1 MVKGIH
7 ALHTMKYETYLKMFF
22 CTILCKCYLK
32 IKQRNQCSIQATF
45 TAVEESTVGGGGG
58 GVRSALFAGFVVGS
72 EKSAGS
78 F

>member
-7 ALHTMKYETYLKMFF
+7 ALYTMKYKTYLKMFF

-32 IKQRNQCSIQATF
+32 IKHRNQYSIQATF
-45 TAVEESTVGGGGG
+45 TSVEESTVGGGGG
-58 GVRSALFAGFVVGS
+58 VCSALFSGFVVGS